1 MKSHYTFSCKSDITE
16 HDWCQVCLDFITPP
30 FHFWGGGGGGKG
42 RVRLHVGWVSG
53 HQNAFPH
60 KKSN

>member
-30 FHFWGGGGGGKG
+30 FHFWGGGRGKG
-42 RVRLHVGWVSG
+42 EGTATRRLGQWSPKR
-53 HQNAFPH
+53 F
-60 KKSN
+60 ST

>member
-30 FHFWGGGGGGKG
+30 FHFWGGGGRGKG
-42 RVRLHVGWVSG
+42 EGTATRRLGQWSPKR
-53 HQNAFPH
+53 F
-60 KKSN
+60 ST